1 MGNATSAGLGSE
13 ASHDERDI
21 RHGGQ
26 YSDNGPI
33 DIELAEEAKESE
45 VPRPPAS
52 YNNAPDTLR
61 PMCENLVSRSNSAN
75 FENLCST
82 SMLEN
87 KNRTKQKKMKS
98 TRNGKRA
105 HACELN
111 L

>member
-26 YSDNGPI
+26 YSDNRPI

-52 YNNAPDTLR
+52 YTSIVTL
-61 PMCENLVSRSNSAN
+61 L
-75 FENLCST
+75 
-82 SMLEN
+82 
-87 KNRTKQKKMKS
+87 RTIFDFCL
-98 TRNGKRA
+98 TD
-105 HACELN
+105 
-111 L
+111 